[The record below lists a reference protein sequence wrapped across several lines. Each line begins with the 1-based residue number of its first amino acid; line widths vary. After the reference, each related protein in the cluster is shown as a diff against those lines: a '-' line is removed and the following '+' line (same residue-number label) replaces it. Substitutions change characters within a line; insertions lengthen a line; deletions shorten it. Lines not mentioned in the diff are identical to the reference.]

1 LLRAIIIDDEHLAID
16 RLKRLLRPF
25 KDIIDIIYETTS
37 SQDAIKMINS
47 FKPDLV
53 FLDIRMP
60 VYSGFDVLEKT
71 NHKPL
76 VIFTT
81 AYDEFALKAFEANS
95 VDYLL
100 KPIEAGRLKNAISK
114 LDKFSGDGKEN
125 YEKQLKQ
132 LINFLKKPKQDKLS
146 VKIGSKIMLVDIN
159 EILYFKASEK
169 YVEAYTKERKY
180 LVSKSLMEIEEEF
193 NNTNIVKIHRSYI
206 VNYNNIES
214 FEKTNTGE
222 YMVKLKDLPGVK
234 LPVSRN
240 LKHKLGL

>member
-1 LLRAIIIDDEHLAID
+1 
-16 RLKRLLRPF
+16 
-25 KDIIDIIYETTS
+25 
-37 SQDAIKMINS
+37 MINS

-71 NHKPL
+71 NYKPL

-100 KPIEAGRLKNAISK
+100 KPIDSGRLKNAINK
-114 LDKFSGDGKEN
+114 LDKFSGGGKEN
-125 YEKQLKQ
+125 YELQLKQ
-132 LINFLKKPKQDKLS
+132 LIDFLKQPKQDKLS

-159 EILYFKASEK
+159 DILYFKASEK

-193 NNTNIVKIHRSYI
+193 NNSNIVKIHRSYI
-206 VNYNNIES
+206 VNFNNIES
-214 FEKTNTGE
+214 FEKTDTGE